1 MALIFQSQYFEDA
14 LSGSHGGHASV
25 LLGIVEIQATPNL
38 VSKPGSLANEIRF
51 GAYRYHL
58 SMKCVLLT

>member
-1 MALIFQSQYFEDA
+1 MTLIFQSQYFEDA

-38 VSKPGSLANEIRF
+38 VSKPESLANEIRF